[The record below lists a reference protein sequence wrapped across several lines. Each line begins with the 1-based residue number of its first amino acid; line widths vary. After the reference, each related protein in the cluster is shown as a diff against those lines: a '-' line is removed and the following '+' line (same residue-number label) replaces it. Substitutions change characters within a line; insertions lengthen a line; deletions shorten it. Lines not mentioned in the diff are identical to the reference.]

1 MAVRP
6 LTERVEEVKQKR
18 EKAQKKVAQYD
29 EQLKRMEKQ
38 AVEEERKV
46 RTHKLIVC
54 GAELASLFEKVLE
67 LDEVYQ
73 VVNFLRE
80 QRELGAFTLAKSEI
94 SETEKPREVIEK
106 TESDEPKLYGGF
118 FNF

>member
-1 MAVRP
+1 MPVRP
-6 LTERVEEVKQKR
+6 LAERVEEVKQKR
-18 EKAQKKVAQYD
+18 EKAQKKVDQYD
-29 EQLKRMEKQ
+29 EQIKRMEKQ
-38 AVEEERKV
+38 AVEEERKA
-46 RTHKLIVC
+46 RTHKLIIC

-80 QRELGAFTLAKSEI
+80 QRELGIFALGENETTEAEEPGNAF
-94 SETEKPREVIEK
+94 EK

>member
-6 LTERVEEVKQKR
+6 FTERVEEVKQKR
-18 EKAQKKVAQYD
+18 EKAQKKVDKYD
-29 EQLKRMEKQ
+29 EQIKRMEKQ
-38 AVEEERKV
+38 AVEEERKQ

-80 QRELGAFTLAKSEI
+80 QRDLGVFSLVKRETTKTENDGEEL
-94 SETEKPREVIEK
+94 EK
-106 TESDEPKLYGGF
+106 TRKDGTILYGGMF
-118 FNF
+118 DF